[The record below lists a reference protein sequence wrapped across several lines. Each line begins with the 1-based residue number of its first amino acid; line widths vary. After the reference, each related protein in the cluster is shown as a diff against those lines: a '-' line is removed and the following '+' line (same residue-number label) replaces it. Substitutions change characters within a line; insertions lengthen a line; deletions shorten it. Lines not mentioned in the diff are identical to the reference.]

1 MKQERHFLRRLR
13 CHHPPKLDYIY
24 IYTHF
29 RFPFYRLVL
38 QPISSCRF
46 ASSSFIIHVL
56 PSYSITLM
64 RSSRAHFRYTVIKH
78 WLHPP
83 LQTRN
88 FHTAHIMA
96 SAGTSS
102 TLYAAVTAPAT
113 SAAIPEDS
121 KDKAHHVKD
130 GKGFRNPWDS
140 WHDQSVLSILSA
152 MIGRRIRGQS
162 NSPDTTPPTVTIRK
176 PSFLDS
182 RRTTKLRATWL
193 GHACYYVEFP
203 GGLRVLFDPV
213 FTARCSPF
221 SFMGPKRY
229 TEPPCSIADIP
240 YIDACVISHAHYD
253 HLSLE
258 SVRDIQKRYP
268 QVQFFAP
275 LGNKKWFSSIGI
287 PNMTELDW
295 WEEREIRLSPHKTS
309 NRDEATS
316 SSVDLVSKDTTKP
329 RSKNDPSD
337 ITGTISCLP
346 CQHMAARTPF
356 DKAQTLWASWSVTSG
371 SKSVYFGGDTG
382 YRSVPAS
389 VPESAS
395 TSYTPEIHKKFP
407 HNPAFKQ
414 IGEYRGPFDLG
425 LIPIGAYSPRFVMS
439 PMHAN
444 PFDSVN
450 IFRDTRCK
458 RALGIH
464 WGTWVLT
471 EEDVLEPP
479 RILKEALK
487 SKGIQEEGIFD
498 VCDIG
503 ESREFE

>member
-1 MKQERHFLRRLR
+1 MRFFLAR
-13 CHHPPKLDYIY
+13 PKSTTLK
-24 IYTHF
+24 HWMH
-29 RFPFYRLVL
+29 VL
-38 QPISSCRF
+38 QR
-46 ASSSFIIHVL
+46 A
-56 PSYSITLM
+56 
-64 RSSRAHFRYTVIKH
+64 RS
-78 WLHPP
+78 
-83 LQTRN
+83 
-88 FHTAHIMA
+88 FHTGRIVAN
-96 SAGTSS
+96 AGTSS
-102 TLYAAVTAPAT
+102 ALYAAVTSPAT
-113 SAAIPEDS
+113 RAAVPEDS
-121 KDKAHHVKD
+121 KEKAHHLKD

-140 WHDQSVLSILSA
+140 WHDQSAWSIISTI
-152 MIGRRIRGQS
+152 IGRRLRGQS
-162 NSPDTTPPTVTIRK
+162 NTPNTTPPTVPIRK

-182 RRTTKLRATWL
+182 RRINRLRATWL

-203 GGLRVLFDPV
+203 GGLRVLYDPV

-240 YIDACVISHAHYD
+240 YIDACIISHAHYD

-258 SVRDIQKRYP
+258 TVRDIQKRYP
-268 QVQFFAP
+268 NVQFFAP

-295 WEEREIRLSPHKTS
+295 WDEREMRLSPNKST
-309 NRDEATS
+309 NRDEAVS
-316 SSVDLVSKDTTKP
+316 SSVDLVSKDTAAS
-329 RSKNDPSD
+329 RSLSTTNDCSD
-337 ITGTISCLP
+337 ITATISCLP

-395 TSYTPEIHKKFP
+395 TSYTPEIHKKYP

-439 PMHAN
+439 SMHSN

-487 SKGIQEEGIFD
+487 SRDIQEEGVFD

-503 ESREFE
+503 ESREYP